1 MIQLS
6 DSQVDFLAEE
16 IQKRGIAQPGLAD
29 GLLDHFCCSVEA
41 KMAEG
46 QGFHEAYHQAYM
58 EICPDG
64 LREIEWATRI
74 VTLQHQYST
83 MKKIVFA
90 IGFLGAFFFANG
102 SFFKSMHWPTANM
115 QILIGGSLFALAFL
129 PLYFLLKYKAD
140 AQLDRAKHPATYVLN
155 LVLVMLLAAIIPYKI
170 LHWPYAEYMMVAGQ
184 LLLAFVFLPKVFLS
198 WYRRFAE
205 GDARMA

>member
-1 MIQLS
+1 MNALS
-6 DSQVDFLAEE
+6 DAQIDFLAEE
-16 IQKRGIAQPGLAD
+16 IQKRGIDQPGLAD
-29 GLLDHFCCSVEA
+29 NLLDHFCCSVED
-41 KMAEG
+41 KMAQG
-46 QGFHEAYHQAYM
+46 LGFHEAYHHAYM

-74 VTLQHQYST
+74 VTLQHQYAT

-90 IGFLGAFFFANG
+90 VGFVGAFFFATG
-102 SFFKSMHWPTANM
+102 SFFKSMSWPTANLQM
-115 QILIGGSLFALAFL
+115 LIGGAVFALAFL

-140 AQLDRAKHPATYVLN
+140 QQLDRAKHPASYVLN
-155 LVLVMLLAAIIPYKI
+155 LVLVMLLAATVPYKI
-170 LHWPYAEYMMVAGQ
+170 MHFPGETYVWVASQ

-205 GDARMA
+205 GNAQAA